1 MFLQVAHSQLTPAGD
16 MDETLPMTDSV
27 IADAS
32 FAFKME
38 MEVDDVADGED
49 EEYIPPTQPEGTQ
62 QVGGMSIL
70 NQL

>member
-1 MFLQVAHSQLTPAGD
+1 
-16 MDETLPMTDSV
+16 MDGTLPMTDSV